1 MSEAQLLAAVIE
13 LAEMLGWRVFH
24 QRPARTAQGWRSTVQ
39 GTFAKGFPDLVL
51 ARREEVLFVELKAE
65 KGRTS
70 FDQRE
75 WLREL
80 PGDSV
85 FLWYPK
91 DWLDGTIEQVLRHGY
106 YGAAA

>member
-1 MSEAQLLAAVIE
+1 
-13 LAEMLGWRVFH
+13 
-24 QRPARTAQGWRSTVQ
+24 
-39 GTFAKGFPDLVL
+39 
-51 ARREEVLFVELKAE
+51 LFVELKAE

-106 YGAAA
+106 SEAAA